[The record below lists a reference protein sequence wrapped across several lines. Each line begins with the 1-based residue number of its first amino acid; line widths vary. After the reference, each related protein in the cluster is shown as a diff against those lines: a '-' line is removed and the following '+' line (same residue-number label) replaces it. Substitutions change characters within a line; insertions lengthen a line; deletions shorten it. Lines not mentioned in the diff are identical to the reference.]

1 MPLLAEPQVV
11 LVVVVVVTVSVHI
24 SVCVCVSRVTCSGA
38 HQQQQSVTDGSR
50 PAMTVDSLSDTL
62 PHLASDD
69 DSSLAVYTDQIDFGK
84 FREDG
89 SFIGQYRGH

>member
-1 MPLLAEPQVV
+1 M
-11 LVVVVVVTVSVHI
+11 
-24 SVCVCVSRVTCSGA
+24 CVCVTVTCSSA
-38 HQQQQSVTDGSR
+38 SDQQQHQTVTVADVSR
-50 PAMTVDSLSDTL
+50 PVITIDSMSDTL